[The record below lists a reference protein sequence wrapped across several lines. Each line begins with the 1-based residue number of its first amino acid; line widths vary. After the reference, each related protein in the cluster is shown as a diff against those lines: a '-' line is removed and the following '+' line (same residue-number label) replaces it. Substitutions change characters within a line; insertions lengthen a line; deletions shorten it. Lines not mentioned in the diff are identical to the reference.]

1 VYPFAGKAIVRE
13 NAVMDQL
20 DSSRIEANK
29 IDKFHEIKNCRT
41 KILGGNSLAATGYY
55 RYIDKYKTEQPLYVD
70 SIRINRE
77 NHLVGYGKIAEDN
90 ILYLDKKIGFKG
102 IYEIISTRRPI
113 EFMGYVKPLHS
124 FVKMETL
131 WLRYKNVVD
140 PQNVI
145 IDVKDPRDKNNNK
158 LSVGVYF
165 ANDSNHV
172 YPILFDL
179 KRRYS
184 DPELQS
190 DTGIMFY
197 DAAKTS
203 FFVGDENKLKN
214 NALKGNFIQFND
226 ATHSVYAEGKFDFN
240 VNSPKVNMQSAGT
253 ALHAATDST
262 FRFNLMMQLD
272 IQLPTEI
279 KTKLTKMLT
288 TEGAGSAIGSLKNG
302 ENKMG
307 IYEMISDPKLA
318 DKMVKTLE
326 TSGSIPSEGEFKTG
340 FIFTDVDLAFNRV
353 KRKFIAAGSIGMPLY
368 NGTVINKKYTT
379 SIAIEKKRSGDKVYL
394 YIVTDQGDWV
404 YMEYMRGSIII
415 ATNNAELATAVS
427 TESNKAADDQFIIRI
442 GNEKTKDN
450 FLKRNDVDVDE

>member
-1 VYPFAGKAIVRE
+1 
-13 NAVMDQL
+13 
-20 DSSRIEANK
+20 
-29 IDKFHEIKNCRT
+29 
-41 KILGGNSLAATGYY
+41 
-55 RYIDKYKTEQPLYVD
+55 
-70 SIRINRE
+70 
-77 NHLVGYGKIAEDN
+77 
-90 ILYLDKKIGFKG
+90 
-102 IYEIISTRRPI
+102 
-113 EFMGYVKPLHS
+113 
-124 FVKMETL
+124 
-131 WLRYKNVVD
+131 
-140 PQNVI
+140 
-145 IDVKDPRDKNNNK
+145 
-158 LSVGVYF
+158 
-165 ANDSNHV
+165 
-172 YPILFDL
+172 
-179 KRRYS
+179 
-184 DPELQS
+184 
-190 DTGIMFY
+190 
-197 DAAKTS
+197 
-203 FFVGDENKLKN
+203 
-214 NALKGNFIQFND
+214 
-226 ATHSVYAEGKFDFN
+226 
-240 VNSPKVNMQSAGT
+240 
-253 ALHAATDST
+253 
-262 FRFNLMMQLD
+262 MMQLD

-318 DKMVKTLE
+318 GKMVKTLE